1 MTIDW
6 QRARSIFGCPKPP
19 TSVWERQFD
28 DFDDELQ
35 NLATTPYEAIDF
47 GDLWYYH
54 HDLAYVELQPDLFA
68 YLFPVCLMDWHMTL
82 QSNES
87 CSHGDSEFHYGL
99 LHGKVLEKMATPAQR
114 QQIAEF
120 FCDSLLER
128 LDLERG
134 LYFSGSGASAY
145 GWMSRFN
152 SLGIVTPIIPN
163 IWKAWW
169 SLETVG
175 RAVAAVQ
182 YLSGLMYFDGEN
194 PVFERWTPD
203 KGGGG
208 PYLWG
213 NDSLIRD
220 TGWMPE
226 NADFLAS
233 VLTLEFV
240 EEQLKRAAIR
250 LNGQPECD
258 TARQLVDDIEDRR
271 ELVESRTAELP
282 SLLRERSTPDGWS
295 V

>member
-1 MTIDW
+1 LIDNNNLVKHIEQYPYPLMFATISG
-6 QRARSIFGCPKPP
+6 A
-19 TSVWERQFD
+19 
-28 DFDDELQ
+28 
-35 NLATTPYEAIDF
+35 

-54 HDLAYVELQPDLFA
+54 HDLAYVELQPEVFA
-68 YLFPVCLMDWHMTL
+68 YLFPVCLMDWHITL
-82 QSNES
+82 RSNRS

-99 LHGKVLEKMATPAQR
+99 LCGKVLEKMATLAQR
-114 QQIAEF
+114 RQIAEF

-134 LYFSGSGASAY
+134 LHFCGSGVSAY

-152 SLGIVTPIIPN
+152 SLGIVVPVIPS

-175 RAVAAVQ
+175 RAVAAIQ
-182 YLSGLMYFDGEN
+182 YFSGFMYFEGEN
-194 PVFERWTPD
+194 PIFEMWTPD

-208 PYLWG
+208 PCLWE
-213 NDSLIRD
+213 NDSFIYN

-233 VLTLEFV
+233 VLTFDFID
-240 EEQLKRAAIR
+240 EQLKRAARKIE
-250 LNGQPECD
+250 GQPEYD
-258 TARQLVDDIEDRR
+258 TARQLVIDIQDRR
-271 ELVESRTAELP
+271 ELVESRAAELP
-282 SLLRERSTPDGWS
+282 SLLRDHRSHGWK